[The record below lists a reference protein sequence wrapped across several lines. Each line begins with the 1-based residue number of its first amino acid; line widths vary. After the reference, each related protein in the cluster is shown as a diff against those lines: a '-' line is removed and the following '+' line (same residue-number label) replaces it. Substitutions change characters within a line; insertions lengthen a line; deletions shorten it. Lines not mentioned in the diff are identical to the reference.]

1 MITNIND
8 FRKINESIEDDSQR
22 AEKLAQ
28 LVELGKQM
36 LENYKKA
43 EEFAALK
50 AEKNAEVQELLERMN
65 KTSIIAEST
74 LIEVYKPFQTKR
86 LSSKEYFDFV
96 NTSVGVINDDFKTL
110 SESIK
115 ALSTKLTGGT
125 SYIRTTKNTRDL
137 PEGTLKTTESLS
149 DIWSSIKSWFT
160 SFKESIINM
169 LPGMESKLQA
179 IKVQANNFNP
189 TTESVTNVTE
199 SISDDKKYI
208 LEDTI
213 EGFLKPYID
222 EIADYSLDSDGTT
235 VLLYVPAADV
245 KFDISDQHAP
255 EWNILNIAFQ
265 EFCKANDLYDFEV
278 TTTDGYTN
286 LVLSADT
293 DIIDMRQYP
302 RESMTN
308 ESAPHVSDEEKSMAR
323 KWWGDTL
330 SINDQKALLTK
341 HAPFYLGD
349 TFRANLY
356 DKDNAT
362 IYDMWVA
369 EGKPDYVLTNEALTP
384 QQIAARNAY
393 SKEYK
398 RTRREQAKNIAT
410 VLQKAK
416 DAIEMEKKESYFND
430 LANTNEQMIKQ
441 LLAELNAKSVAIGD
455 KILTLVNVAEREAFD
470 MKVYEEKMTSAELV
484 GDAVAKMAKALIE
497 IHKTSSHTAGS
508 VRHIHNTSDLPE
520 GTFNAHFDH
529 ETKTVVPPTSEG
541 KTNEGLSSWLMD
553 SWKTIKGF
561 FTSFRT
567 ASKEVDAALA
577 SI

>member
-8 FRKINESIEDDSQR
+8 FRKLNETIDDDSQR
-22 AEKLAQ
+22 AAKLAQ

-36 LENYKKA
+36 IENYKKV

-50 AEKNAEVQELLERMN
+50 AQKNAEVQELLERMN
-65 KTSIIAEST
+65 KTSIIAEGT
-74 LIEVYKPFQTKR
+74 LIEVYKPFQTRR

-96 NTSVGVINDDFKTL
+96 NNSVGVINEDFKTL

-115 ALSTKLTGGT
+115 AISTKLTGGT

-149 DIWSSIKSWFT
+149 DIWSSIKSWFA
-160 SFKESIINM
+160 SFKETIMNM
-169 LPGMESKLQA
+169 LPGMEAKLQT
-179 IKVQANNFNP
+179 IKAQANNFNA
-189 TTESVTNVTE
+189 TTETVVNVTE

-235 VLLYVPAADV
+235 VMLYVPADDV
-245 KFDISDQHAP
+245 KFDITDQHAP
-255 EWNILNIAFQ
+255 EWNILNLAFQ
-265 EFCKANDLYDFEV
+265 EFCKANDLYDFQV

-293 DIIDMRQYP
+293 DIVDMRQYP

-308 ESAPHVSDEEKSMAR
+308 EASVP
-323 KWWGDTL
+323 
-330 SINDQKALLTK
+330 
-341 HAPFYLGD
+341 
-349 TFRANLY
+349 
-356 DKDNAT
+356 
-362 IYDMWVA
+362 
-369 EGKPDYVLTNEALTP
+369 LTP
-384 QQIAARNAY
+384 EQIAARNAY

-398 RTRREQAKNIAT
+398 RNRREQDRNIAN

-416 DAIEMEKKESYFND
+416 DAIDMAAKEKYFND

-455 KILTLVNVAEREAFD
+455 KILTLVSVSEKPALD
-470 MKVYEEKMTSAELV
+470 MKVYEEKMTSAEEV

-497 IHKTSSHTAGS
+497 IHKTSSYTSGS
-508 VRHIHNTSDLPE
+508 VRHIHDTSDSPE

-541 KTNEGLSSWLMD
+541 KTNEGLSSWMIGA
-553 SWKTIKGF
+553 WKSIKGF

-577 SI
+577 NI